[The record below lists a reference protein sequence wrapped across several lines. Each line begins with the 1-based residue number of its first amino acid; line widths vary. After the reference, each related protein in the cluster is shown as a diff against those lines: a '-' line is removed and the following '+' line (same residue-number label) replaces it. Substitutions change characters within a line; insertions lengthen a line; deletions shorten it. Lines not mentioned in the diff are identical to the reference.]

1 MTGIMTGTAGHASSS
16 SVPPHTP
23 VLLAAVL
30 DAMAAR
36 DGATYI
42 DATFGAGG
50 YARALLDAAACS
62 VLGIDRDRAAL
73 ALGGEMMERYPGR
86 LEVLSGCFGDM
97 VEIVKAL
104 GIERVDGIVLD
115 LGVSSMQLDN
125 AERGFSFRHDGPL
138 DMRMGSGSA
147 SAADVVN
154 TYPEKDLADL
164 IYRYGEERA
173 SRRIA
178 RAIVKARADA
188 PITRTGELAEI
199 VRGQVKSGGKKK
211 ARRTDPATRTFQA
224 LRIHVNDELGELG
237 RGLAAAETL
246 LVSGGRLM
254 VVSFHSLEDRM
265 VKDFLR
271 QRSGG
276 RPRPS
281 RHRPI
286 AAGFLRPPSFK
297 PMGRGVVKPTALEA
311 AANPRARSA
320 RMRVAVRTD
329 AAAWDMPDS
338 PGPAGNSDETVPGKD
353 TP

>member
-1 MTGIMTGTAGHASSS
+1 MTATVSGAAGNTFSSIPS
-16 SVPPHTP
+16 APPHMP

-50 YARALLDAAACS
+50 YSRALLDAADCS

-73 ALGGEMMERYPGR
+73 ALGGEMTERYPGR
-86 LEVLSGCFGDM
+86 LRVVSGCFGDM

-104 GIERVDGIVLD
+104 GVERADGIVFD
-115 LGVSSMQLDN
+115 LGVSSMQLDD
-125 AERGFSFRHDGPL
+125 AGRGFSFRHDGPL
-138 DMRMGSGSA
+138 DMRMGNGSA
-147 SAADVVN
+147 AADVVN

-188 PITRTGELAEI
+188 PITRTGKLADI
-199 VRGQVKSGGKKK
+199 VRGQVKSGGKKGAK
-211 ARRTDPATRTFQA
+211 RIDPATRTFQA

-246 LVSGGRLM
+246 LVSGGRLV

-265 VKDFLR
+265 VKNFLR
-271 QRSGG
+271 QRCGG
-276 RPRPS
+276 APRPS
-281 RHRPI
+281 RHQPP
-286 AAGFLRPPSFK
+286 AAGSSRSPSFK
-297 PMGRGVVKPTALEA
+297 PIGRGVVKPTALEA

-320 RMRVAVRTD
+320 RMRAAVRTD
-329 AAAWDMPDS
+329 APAWDS
-338 PGPAGNSDETVPGKD
+338 EETAPGKD
-353 TP
+353 AP

>member
-1 MTGIMTGTAGHASSS
+1 MTGIMTGTAGHASPPSA
-16 SVPPHTP
+16 PPHAP

-30 DAMAAR
+30 GVMAAR

-50 YARALLDAAACS
+50 YARALLDAADCN

-73 ALGGEMMERYPGR
+73 ALGDKITERYPGR
-86 LEVLSGCFGDM
+86 LRVVSGCFGDM

-115 LGVSSMQLDN
+115 LGVSSMQLDD
-125 AERGFSFRHDGPL
+125 AGRGFSFRHDGPL

-147 SAADVVN
+147 VAADVVN

-178 RAIVKARADA
+178 RAIVKARAAA
-188 PITRTGELAEI
+188 PITRTGELADI
-199 VRGQVKSGGKKK
+199 IRGQVKSGGKKGAK
-211 ARRTDPATRTFQA
+211 RRDPATRTFQA

-237 RGLAAAETL
+237 RGLTAAETL
-246 LVSGGRLM
+246 LVSGGRLV

-265 VKDFLR
+265 VKDFIRL
-271 QRSGG
+271 RSGG
-276 RPRPS
+276 QPRPS
-281 RHRPI
+281 RHRPL
-286 AAGFLRPPSFK
+286 AAGFSRPPSFK
-297 PMGRGVVKPTALEA
+297 PIGRGVVKPTAFEA

-320 RMRVAVRTD
+320 RLRAAARTD
-329 AAAWDMPDS
+329 AAAWNMPGS
-338 PGPAGNSDETVPGKD
+338 PGPAGDSEETAPGKD
-353 TP
+353 AP